1 MYFYF
6 GKEEYTAAPRIRTPV
21 TAVFSCVRMKSA
33 ERIKSLYGHD
43 TMATSPVCRDE
54 AGRGRHGIQTWRQ

>member
-1 MYFYF
+1 VTVVF
-6 GKEEYTAAPRIRTPV
+6 PR
-21 TAVFSCVRMKSA
+21 VRMKSA